1 MAGRRKRKSSSD
13 AQTAY
18 TDIQSTLASIKA
30 KLNGKQPDRN
40 SIRTD
45 LLRLAAFA
53 DSLSVHRPRA
63 NKEWSHR
70 IDELDGEGVALWNA
84 SLVQRNDLD
93 DTYRSFCAALRLAA
107 FRLIEAGIEDKPSI
121 ECMESISPNM
131 SHICT
136 LSPPFPL
143 ALIHVLQLA
152 SKVGASLAD
161 VGDSDLAASV
171 LASAAKYEELLR
183 AAEDPQNEHAQG
195 IARAVVLYYS
205 SRMEAAWREGN
216 AGVAEFMLEK
226 VTENDQRLSLLTP
239 SDRRTLAGKL
249 LVIGKGVLQFNSQD
263 NTAGNGAKDAVKWLQ
278 RAFAIIEPL
287 EDAADPG
294 EGQLKRSILRTLC
307 RAYFLASSQD
317 PEHLARAEA
326 SLQELIDS
334 ANISLDHTSAEY
346 QQLRWMRV
354 AILKRRKAA
363 HTPLLEAFRAI
374 IDHMEFSENNITDI
388 LQELRSLGHDHA
400 LVILVHLHCLQQA
413 LEARNSAGLVYLDR
427 ILLSLIFHSTK
438 DSSHMKAMQDVTTA
452 LDLLDNKEFM
462 LPKVPTTAC
471 LTLFWQFGDRHY
483 RAKRWSEAADWFLAG
498 THGVFG
504 SMSKVSDPKCLRKA
518 ALCYIQC
525 GEHARAS
532 AVIRRCPSQDAATH
546 YVALLAAVRQGLQ
559 DEAVTA
565 VHEMVHASNFN
576 KKMLLLAT
584 RLANETGM
592 KHLLLSVLEAL
603 LDASLRD
610 GLENQGEAVTLV
622 RCIIRLVLRMMSEP
636 GSNFAIFIPMLMRHF
651 STSLSLVTALQSN
664 LNTAVDR
671 RDISWLWRTAY
682 NAAVQ
687 GCAEWEDH
695 ENTISDLFDIAR
707 QLLESYMNF
716 PAVDAEMGLHVFLI
730 NASFAGAV
738 GRVFTY
744 RHEVTSDAAE
754 EVWQFCMR
762 SFPSADG
769 TNVICA
775 KTERRK
781 GIGQIITMSKDRI
794 QKVLR
799 IVDAL
804 REEEIQRA
812 HSFLNVLSV
821 FETEIACHTKSW
833 SRISEVIEET
843 ARIPLVDLGTFEAIA
858 DTLWVEK
865 DCPVEVLL
873 AALEAILHASLDRA
887 ALSVEKFSRWLRAIC
902 TILLSRN
909 SAADRAK
916 AIGYVEQAVDVLQ
929 EHGGMDDSQA
939 YPVDE
944 RHWLMGTVYNTGIE
958 CLHASLLD
966 EAKRWFEAAATICRF
981 VPDGDARAD
990 RVRPIFISGKT
1001 EYVLMEAFL
1010 RSLRLTPHFLLVS
1023 AASSVLNSGAK
1034 FSLLPKTFWWLNP
1047 GTIGLAL
1054 APGMVWETSAL
1065 VLDGSGSRL
1074 SHCSGHVSI
1083 SY

>member
-1 MAGRRKRKSSSD
+1 MLDCAH
-13 AQTAY
+13 TAF
-18 TDIQSTLASIKA
+18 SLAAALASIKA

-53 DSLSVHRPRA
+53 ESLSVHRPRA

-84 SLVQRNDLD
+84 SLVQRDVLD

-131 SHICT
+131 SHIRT
-136 LSPPFPL
+136 LSPPFPP

-226 VTENDQRLSLLTP
+226 VAGTP
-239 SDRRTLAGKL
+239 ATGICRMAGYERYRRTLAGKL

-278 RAFAIIEPL
+278 RAFAIIESL
-287 EDAADPG
+287 EDAADPA

-427 ILLSLIFHSTK
+427 ILLSLIFHSSK

-584 RLANETGM
+584 RLANEAGM

-610 GLENQGEAVTLV
+610 GLVNQGEAVTLV

-636 GSNFAIFIPMLMRHF
+636 GSNFAKFIPMLMRHL

-695 ENTISDLFDIAR
+695 EYTISDLFDIAR
-707 QLLESYMNF
+707 QLLESYLNF
-716 PAVDAEMGLHVFLI
+716 PAVDAEIGLHVFLI
-730 NASFAGAV
+730 NASFAGAA
-738 GRVFTY
+738 GRGKTPTIFALS
-744 RHEVTSDAAE
+744 RNHA
-754 EVWQFCMR
+754 
-762 SFPSADG
+762 PLLP
-769 TNVICA
+769 
-775 KTERRK
+775 TERRK
-781 GIGQIITMSKDRI
+781 GIGQIITTSKDRI

-821 FETEIACHTKSW
+821 FEAEIACHTKSW

-990 RVRPIFISGKT
+990 RVRPIFISGKAQ
-1001 EYVLMEAFL
+1001 YVLMESFL

-1034 FSLLPKTFWWLNP
+1034 LSLLPRTFWWLNP

-1054 APGMVWETSAL
+1054 APGTVWETSAL